1 MVFDARF
8 AGDDVCKGNKDIHTA
23 MISFERMTCMSCV
36 KTIEGTMSIKPGIK
50 SIRVSLSDRQAVI
63 EYEGSSRSLR
73 QSIDLRDTDK

>member
-36 KTIEGTMSIKPGIK
+36 KTIEGTMSIKPGINLQNQT
-50 SIRVSLSDRQAVI
+50 SHLTLHTA
-63 EYEGSSRSLR
+63 L
-73 QSIDLRDTDK
+73 